1 MLFAIFC
8 TDKKGFLEVRL
19 NNRAAHLEHLKAQGE
34 RLVFAGPTFA
44 DDGQTMNGS
53 LIVLDCDSRADAET
67 FSAMDPYAQA
77 HLFESV
83 TIRAWKK
90 VFPQS

>member
-8 TDKKGFLEVRL
+8 TDKKNFLEVRL
-19 NNRAAHLEHLKAQGE
+19 NNRALHLEHLKAQGD
-34 RLVFAGPTFA
+34 RLIFAGPTFA

-77 HLFESV
+77 RLFERV
-83 TIRAWKK
+83 EIRAWKK
-90 VFPQS
+90 VLPQA

>member
-8 TDKKGFLEVRL
+8 TDKKDYLNVRL
-19 NNRAAHLEHLKAQGE
+19 ENRPAHLEYLKAQGD
-34 RLVFAGPTFA
+34 RLLFAGPTLA

-53 LIVLDCDSRADAET
+53 LIVIDCESRGDAET
-67 FSAMDPYAQA
+67 FSAMDPYSQA

-90 VFPQS
+90 VFPQA